1 MPGEAINLP
10 FFLYPRRHGPAHFVE
25 AARLINARH
34 PRIKASVHSTR
45 HLLPPAAAM
54 LTTAFRPTLTVELDR
69 ARLVRPL
76 RGYRLRHILLGKIE
90 ELRRLEAG
98 GIPVP
103 RWEEITPETALDP
116 DVWGPYVVTKPT
128 NAKRG
133 AYVRIMRTERVR
145 HRAPDEL
152 QSDHP
157 GREAP
162 MMAQEFVYTGRLP
175 VCFRVATFLG
185 RPVVAIRQ
193 EGTLQRPLEGRYA
206 FKATGGHNIVAS
218 AASQNTRISLFDD
231 PEIIDLARRVHA
243 VFPDVPT
250 LGTDIVRDVETG
262 KLYVLECNPFGA
274 VWIIS
279 NGAGRRMQAQI
290 GTDFG
295 KQFGVV
301 EVIAEA
307 SAEAALRLAR

>member
-1 MPGEAINLP
+1 MPGETINLA

-34 PRIKASVHSTR
+34 PRIRASVHSTR
-45 HLLPPAAAM
+45 HLLPAAAAM
-54 LTTAFRPTLTVELDR
+54 LGSAFRPTLTVELDR
-69 ARLVRPL
+69 VRLARPL
-76 RGYRLRHILLGKIE
+76 RGYRLRHILLGKVA
-90 ELRRLEAG
+90 ELQRLEAA

-116 DVWGPYVVTKPT
+116 ATWGPYVVTKPT

-133 AYVRIMRTERVR
+133 AYVRIMRTGRVR
-145 HRAPDEL
+145 HRGADEL
-152 QSDHP
+152 EPGHP

-162 MMAQEFVYTGRLP
+162 MIAQEFIYTGPMP
-175 VCFRVATFLG
+175 VCFRVVTYLG

-193 EGTLQRPLEGRYA
+193 EGTLQRPLESRYA
-206 FKATGGHNIVAS
+206 FKATGGHNIVAT
-218 AASQNTRISLFDD
+218 AQNARVSLFDD

-250 LGTDIVRDVETG
+250 LGTDLVRDVETG

-274 VWIIS
+274 VWAIS
-279 NGAGRRMQAQI
+279 HRGGRRMQEQL
-290 GTDFG
+290 GVDFSE
-295 KQFGVV
+295 QFGAV